1 MHAVAPAEPWY
12 VPTAQAT
19 HSSLR
24 ATALNVPGLQGV
36 ASVAPAKQN
45 DPAGQAVHCVST
57 LSPGT
62 PLYVPAR
69 HGSGADAPL
78 GQYDPNSHSEH
89 AVCPAPG

>member
-45 DPAGQAVHCVST
+45 DPAGQAVHCALAARPVA
-57 LSPGT
+57 L
-62 PLYVPAR
+62 LCEPAV
-69 HGSGADAPL
+69 HGSAAAAPSA
-78 GQYDPNSHSEH
+78 Q
-89 AVCPAPG
+89 